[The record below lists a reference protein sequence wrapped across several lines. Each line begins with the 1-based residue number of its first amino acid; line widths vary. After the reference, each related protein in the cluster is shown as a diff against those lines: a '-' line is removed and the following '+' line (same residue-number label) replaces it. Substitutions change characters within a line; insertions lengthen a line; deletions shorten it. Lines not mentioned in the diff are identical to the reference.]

1 MTTFDR
7 LHPSVRHHVVNTLG
21 WSSLRPHQ
29 EQAVEP
35 LLRGDHVLI
44 QAPTAG
50 GKTEAA
56 LLPILSRMLQE
67 GWSGLSVVYLCPIK
81 ALLNDLQVRIDRLAS
96 LFGRTVAVWHGDVG
110 ASARRRIQRDPPD
123 ILLATPESI
132 EVMLVSRLVEHRR
145 FFASLRTVV
154 VDEVHA
160 FAGDDRGWHLLA
172 LLERVD
178 RLATC
183 PAQRVA
189 LSATLANPD
198 ALLAWLT
205 AGAGAPATVV
215 RGDPPPPADAD
226 VQVDYVGSVA
236 NAATVIARLHL
247 GEKRLVFCD
256 SRTQVEALAA
266 ELRAHRVDTYVSHSS
281 LSRDER
287 LRAEAAFAAGTD
299 CVIVATSTLELG
311 IDVGDLDRVI
321 QVDAPFAVSSFLQR
335 LGRSGRRAG
344 STRNCLFLATVDA
357 SLLRAVALLSL
368 WRAGYVEPVLPPP
381 LPFHVVAQQ
390 ILALVLQEGSLVAAD
405 VPVWLGGFYRTAGVS
420 ERDLAQLLAWML
432 GTGIL
437 QDDAGIL
444 SVGRQGEERYG
455 AKHFLEIFSFF
466 LSPPLFRVLHGRVEL
481 GEVHEDSFRR
491 DADGPVLLSL
501 GGRGWKVR
509 HVDWGRRQA
518 FVEPF
523 DGAGRSRWSG
533 EGRPMGLELCQA
545 IKRVLAG
552 REPGVALSRRA
563 TTRLQAVRDELPWV
577 REGVTTVIR
586 PEDREG
592 SKWWTFAGGRYNA
605 AAAKLLGSPSSTFD
619 DLSICYQRTA
629 LDDAERAR
637 AAADALHADAAAG
650 GVPELTET
658 SVKFITCV
666 PPPLRLRTAT
676 ARYSPAQEARCVGRQ
691 AVESRDGTVSS

>member
-1 MTTFDR
+1 MTPFDR
-7 LHPSVRHHVVNTLG
+7 LHPSVRHHIVNTLG

-35 LLRGDHVLI
+35 LLRGDHVLV

-56 LLPILSRMLQE
+56 LLPLLSRMLQE

-81 ALLNDLQVRIDRLAS
+81 ALLNDLQVRIERLAS
-96 LFGRTVAVWHGDVG
+96 LFGRTVEVWHGDVG
-110 ASARRRIQRDPPD
+110 ASARGRIQRDPPD

-145 FFASLRTVV
+145 FFASLRAVV

-178 RLATC
+178 RLAAR
-183 PAQRVA
+183 PVQRVA

-205 AGAGAPATVV
+205 AGVDAPAMVV
-215 RGDPPPPADAD
+215 RGDPPPPANAD

-256 SRTQVEALAA
+256 SRARVEELAA

-344 STRNCLFLATVDA
+344 SVRNCLFLTTADG

-368 WRAGYVEPVLPPP
+368 WRAGFVEPVLPPP

-390 ILALVLQEGSLVAAD
+390 VLALVLQEGSLVAAD
-405 VPVWLGGFYRTAGVS
+405 VPAWLGGFCRTAGVS
-420 ERDLAQLLAWML
+420 ERHLAQLLAWMCD
-432 GTGIL
+432 TGL
-437 QDDAGIL
+437 LHGDGGIL
-444 SVGRQGEERYG
+444 SIGSEGEKRYG
-455 AKHFLEIFSFF
+455 AKHFLEIFSVF
-466 LSPPLFRVLHGRVEL
+466 LSPPLFRVLYGRAEL

-491 DADGPVLLSL
+491 DAEGPVLLSL

-509 HVDWGRRQA
+509 HVDWGGRQA
-518 FVEPF
+518 FVEPHE
-523 DGAGRSRWSG
+523 GTGRSRWSG

-552 REPGVALSRRA
+552 GDPGVVLSRRA
-563 TTRLQAVRDELPWV
+563 TTRLQAVRDEFPWV

-586 PEDREG
+586 SHDRGDSE
-592 SKWWTFAGGRYNA
+592 WWTFAGGRYNA
-605 AAAKLLGSPSSTFD
+605 AAAKLLGPPTSTFD
-619 DLSICYQRTA
+619 DFSIRSPRIVP
-629 LDDAERAR
+629 DAAEQAR
-637 AAADALHADAAAG
+637 ATADALNAEAAAG
-650 GVPELTET
+650 GIHELTED

-666 PPPLRLRTAT
+666 PPPLRRRTAA
-676 ARYSPAQEARCVGRQ
+676 ARYAPLEEARSVAQEEIQ
-691 AVESRDGTVSS
+691 ACDGTVSL